1 MPQKRQAAFE
11 AKVSAEERAAREAAE
26 RVRMRE
32 EEIMCLVPPLTV
44 PATPRVVAANAHTL
58 WVEWTAAKADARGVR
73 QLPGTVKYV
82 VSMQGGFAVLVPG
95 AEVIVSYEGK
105 GKPGGDD
112 DEGKSSR
119 PQGPMG
125 LPAKAKG
132 VQTPKMRKKREA
144 ERKDRESRSNP
155 NSRPG
160 SRGGDGSMD
169 TLSKA
174 TSDLVASRVFRG
186 ILKTDNRDGT
196 FNIEY
201 ADGGSEQGVPRRRIL
216 PAKAPPWRVV
226 YEGPAA
232 KYAVE
237 ALVPADVLAKEPGV
251 VVAANF
257 VVQTLGTEYGWD
269 REHERVVP
277 SPEPSLRSA
286 VLAAVTVNP
295 KPRAAEWDSRTR
307 QKIREAIVLDE
318 DAGHTID
325 CFDNREFASVG
336 RSQHYR

>member
-1 MPQKRQAAFE
+1 M
-11 AKVSAEERAAREAAE
+11 
-26 RVRMRE
+26 
-32 EEIMCLVPPLTV
+32 
-44 PATPRVVAANAHTL
+44 
-58 WVEWTAAKADARGVR
+58 R

-257 VVQTLGTEYGWD
+257 VVQTLGTE
-269 REHERVVP
+269 
-277 SPEPSLRSA
+277 
-286 VLAAVTVNP
+286 
-295 KPRAAEWDSRTR
+295 
-307 QKIREAIVLDE
+307 
-318 DAGHTID
+318 
-325 CFDNREFASVG
+325 
-336 RSQHYR
+336 